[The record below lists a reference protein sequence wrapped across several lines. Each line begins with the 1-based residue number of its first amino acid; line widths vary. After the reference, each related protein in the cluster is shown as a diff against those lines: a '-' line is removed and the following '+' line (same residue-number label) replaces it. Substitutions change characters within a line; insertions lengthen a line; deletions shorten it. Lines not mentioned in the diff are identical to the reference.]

1 MGIHGGDDFE
11 IKRATIAEVPLILRM
26 IRALA
31 DYERLSHEVVA
42 TEDGLR
48 DALFGPRPFAEVVI
62 GFAGTAPVGYALY
75 FHNFSTFRGAP
86 GLYLEDLFVYPEHR
100 GRGYGKRL
108 LQHVAA
114 VAVARGCHRFE
125 WSVLDWNTQAIGF
138 YRRAGAELLADWR
151 ICRMTGDALR
161 ALGTSNG

>member
-1 MGIHGGDDFE
+1 
-11 IKRATIAEVPLILRM
+11 M

-31 DYERLSHEVVA
+31 EYERMSNDVAA
-42 TEDGLR
+42 TEEGLR
-48 DALFGPRPFAEVVI
+48 AALFGPRPFGEVVI
-62 GFAGTAPVGYALY
+62 GSLDGQPVGYALF

-108 LQHVAA
+108 LEYVAG

-125 WSVLDWNTQAIGF
+125 WAVLDWNEPAIAF
-138 YRRAGAELLADWR
+138 YRKAGAVILDEWR
-151 ICRMTGDALR
+151 VCRVPRHRRCAP
-161 ALGTSNG
+161 